1 MITMALAAGTIA
13 LVIGIMNSMKGKE
26 CDGLKGDCSCACVC

>member
-13 LVIGIMNSMKGKE
+13 FVIGIMNSINSMKE
-26 CDGLKGDCSCACVC
+26 HQRM